1 MSALFPAERST
12 SGSAEMEDDEAW
24 LKDSLARAVK
34 VLSKAGQSSRVIR
47 GVEEAFRRAQSML
60 GLEEILAEVRAENER
75 LSQEVK
81 RLVLE
86 VVQLRG
92 ELTDGRNREGGS

>member
-1 MSALFPAERST
+1 MLLSVT
-12 SGSAEMEDDEAW
+12 
-24 LKDSLARAVK
+24 LARAVK
-34 VLSKAGQSSRVIR
+34 ELGKAGQSSRVIR
-47 GVEEAFRRAQSML
+47 GVEEAFRRAQGKR

-81 RLVLE
+81 RLTLE

-92 ELTDGRNREGGS
+92 ALMDGEP